1 MEVITEGKWRA
12 IPCCILILVFQKILK
27 SRPPCVAK
35 KGANT
40 SDSTAI
46 SLIRMLSDGPD
57 VSLSGSPMVSPI
69 TAALCGSDPFGPRV
83 LACSE
88 APAYEPIMKFDISYT
103 INQYILIA
111 SPDKK
116 KKKKKEGTP
125 RDIKCLPQCTS
136 WHYPMHHQC
145 WTQR

>member
-1 MEVITEGKWRA
+1 MLIWESEDGGHNRGKNH
-12 IPCCILILVFQKILK
+12 PPLYFFVVMFQKILK

-69 TAALCGSDPFGPRV
+69 TAALCGSDPFGPRL

-88 APAYEPIMKFDISYT
+88 TPAYHIP
-103 INQYILIA
+103 
-111 SPDKK
+111 
-116 KKKKKEGTP
+116 
-125 RDIKCLPQCTS
+125 
-136 WHYPMHHQC
+136 
-145 WTQR
+145 